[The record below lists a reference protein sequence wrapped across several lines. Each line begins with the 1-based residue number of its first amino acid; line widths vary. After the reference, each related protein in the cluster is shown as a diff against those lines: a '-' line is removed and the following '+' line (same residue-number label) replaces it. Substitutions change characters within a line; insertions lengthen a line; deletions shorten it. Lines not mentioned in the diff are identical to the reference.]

1 MDGYENE
8 RNAQIWPMRRKE
20 DEMVDPI
27 NVVVDTSHWNR
38 DVDFAKLANAGII
51 GVIQKATQG
60 QTGVDFTYNTN
71 KPEAL
76 AAGLLWGAYHFGDGS
91 DGVAQ
96 AEHFLS
102 AVGDP
107 SKTLLVLDF
116 ESNPTGPTMSLEEAR
131 AFVTHVKNA
140 TGRFPGFY
148 SGHQIKEILGYGND
162 PVLAQCWFWLAQYG
176 PTPVVPPN
184 WPTWTMWQYTDG
196 NFGPPPHDVAG
207 VPFDRDKFNGP
218 LEGLKRLWG
227 V

>member
-1 MDGYENE
+1 MCPRDAETID
-8 RNAQIWPMRRKE
+8 Q
-20 DEMVDPI
+20 I
-27 NVVVDTSHWNR
+27 NVVVDISHWNR

-71 KPEAL
+71 KPKAL

-102 AVGDP
+102 TVNDQ
-107 SKTLLVLDF
+107 SKTLLALDF
-116 ESNPTGPTMSLEEAR
+116 ESNPTGPSMDLVEAA
-131 AFVTHVKNA
+131 AFVTHVQQQ

-148 SGHQIKEILGYGND
+148 SGNDIKQQLGNGKD

-176 PTPVVPPN
+176 PTPVVPAN

>member
-1 MDGYENE
+1 LISPTIQINQRLLRPGY
-8 RNAQIWPMRRKE
+8 
-20 DEMVDPI
+20 
-27 NVVVDTSHWNR
+27 S
-38 DVDFAKLANAGII
+38 G
-51 GVIQKATQG
+51 
-60 QTGVDFTYNTN
+60 
-71 KPEAL
+71 
-76 AAGLLWGAYHFGDGS
+76 YHFGDGS

-102 AVGDP
+102 TVNDQ
-107 SKTLLVLDF
+107 SKTLLALDF
-116 ESNPTGPTMSLEEAR
+116 ESNPTGPSMDLVEAA
-131 AFVTHVKNA
+131 AFVTHVQQQ

-148 SGHQIKEILGYGND
+148 SGNDIKQQLGNGKD

-176 PTPVVPPN
+176 PTPVVPAN

-196 NFGPPPHDVAG
+196 NFGPPPNDVAG